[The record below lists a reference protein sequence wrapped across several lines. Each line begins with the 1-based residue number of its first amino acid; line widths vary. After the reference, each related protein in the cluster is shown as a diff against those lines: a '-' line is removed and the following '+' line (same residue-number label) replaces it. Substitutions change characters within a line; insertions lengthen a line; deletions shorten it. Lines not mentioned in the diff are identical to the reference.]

1 MNWSKGSKGL
11 VRGLL
16 FLVVLLFAVSDFAL
30 AQKKPSG
37 GSAPKPAAAPKP
49 APKPAAKPVTHGPT
63 TGGTTT
69 HGPTTGGTHATTG
82 GGGTT
87 THGPTTGGA
96 KTGTT
101 TGAKT
106 GTTGGAATHGP
117 TTGGAATHGPTAGGT
132 HATDGG
138 ITHGKTS
145 NATHGPTTGGATHG
159 TTSNATHGP
168 TTGGAHGATTTAHGG
183 TSKPGANGSTH
194 SFNSSGKRTSVET
207 KSGTRANFDRG
218 GHVSTIHTRNGMTIN
233 HGAHGER
240 RFDSHPRPGVRVVGY
255 GHGRGYVEH
264 GYYRGGHPYM
274 RRSYYYGG
282 HRYAYAYRGYYWG
295 GHPYYGFVSPY
306 YYSPGFYGWAYNPW
320 AAPVAFGW
328 GWGGAPWYGY
338 YGYYFNP
345 FPVYAS
351 PAFWITDY
359 LIAANLQAA
368 YEARAAAQ
376 ANANAEAAAEEQPA
390 SGGGGPVA
398 LSPEVKQQIADE
410 VRAQIAAQQQQAEH
424 PEAAAPVTS
433 TAPAGGEQQGPDEV
447 PAALDPARRTFIVS
461 AVLSESTSD
470 GTECSLSP
478 GDVLTRIQDT
488 PDADQNVK
496 VLVASSQRNDCSSGT
511 QVAVAVQDLQDM
523 HNDFQAKISE
533 GLGKLA
539 ENQGKNGIPAGPAA
553 GAKPNPNG
561 QAQPDLTVEA
571 DLKSQQDEATQAE
584 KDVQDAS
591 GSSSS
596 DD

>member
-1 MNWSKGSKGL
+1 
-11 VRGLL
+11 
-16 FLVVLLFAVSDFAL
+16 AAH
-30 AQKKPSG
+30 G
-37 GSAPKPAAAPKP
+37 G
-49 APKPAAKPVTHGPT
+49 
-63 TGGTTT
+63 
-69 HGPTTGGTHATTG
+69 TTGGTH
-82 GGGTT
+82 GTT
-87 THGPTTGGA
+87 NAAHG
-96 KTGTT
+96 
-101 TGAKT
+101 
-106 GTTGGAATHGP
+106 GTTGG
-117 TTGGAATHGPTAGGT
+117 
-132 HATDGG
+132 
-138 ITHGKTS
+138 
-145 NATHGPTTGGATHG
+145 THG
-159 TTSNATHGP
+159 TTNA
-168 TTGGAHGATTTAHGG
+168 AHGG
-183 TSKPGANGSTH
+183 TTGGTHGATNAAHGGATNVAGHHPPGGNSKPGANGSVH
-194 SFNSSGKRTSVET
+194 NFNSSGKRTSVET
-207 KSGTRANFDRG
+207 KNGTRANFSRS
-218 GHVSTIHTRNGMTIN
+218 GHVSTIHTRSGMTIN

-240 RFDSHPRPGVRVVGY
+240 RFESRRRDGGRVVGY
-255 GHGRGYVEH
+255 GHGRGFAEH

-274 RRSYYYGG
+274 RRTYYYGG
-282 HRYAYAYRGYYWG
+282 RRYAYAYRGYYWH
-295 GHPYYGFVSPY
+295 GHPYYGYVSPY

-320 AAPVAFGW
+320 AAPVAYGW

-359 LIAANLQAA
+359 LLAANLQAA

-376 ANANAEAAAEEQPA
+376 GEANAEGAAEEQPA
-390 SGGGGPVA
+390 AGGGAVA

-410 VRAQIAAQQQQAEH
+410 VRAQIAAQQQAAAH
-424 PEAAAPVTS
+424 PEPVEPVTS
-433 TAPAGGEQQGPDEV
+433 TAPASGGQTGPDEV
-447 PAALDPARRTFIVS
+447 PAALDPAHRTFIVS
-461 AVLSESTSD
+461 AVLSESTPD

-496 VLVASSQRNDCSSGT
+496 VLVASSQRNDCASGS

-561 QAQPDLTVEA
+561 QAQPDLTVEV
-571 DLKSQQDEATQAE
+571 DLKAQQDEASQAE
-584 KDVQDAS
+584 KEVQEAS
-591 GSSSS
+591 ATSSS

>member
-1 MNWSKGSKGL
+1 MNWSKGNKCL

-16 FLVVLLFAVSDFAL
+16 FSVVLLFAVSDFAV
-30 AQKKPSG
+30 AQKKPS
-37 GSAPKPAAAPKP
+37 APAPSKPAAAPKP
-49 APKPAAKPVTHGPT
+49 APKPAAKP
-63 TGGTTT
+63 
-69 HGPTTGGTHATTG
+69 A
-82 GGGTT
+82 
-87 THGPTTGGA
+87 A
-96 KTGTT
+96 K
-101 TGAKT
+101 
-106 GTTGGAATHGP
+106 P
-117 TTGGAATHGPTAGGT
+117 
-132 HATDGG
+132 
-138 ITHGKTS
+138 
-145 NATHGPTTGGATHG
+145 ATHGPTTGGATHG
-159 TTSNATHGP
+159 ATTGGTHGP
-168 TTGGAHGATTTAHGG
+168 TTGGATTHGPTTGGATTHGATTNAAHGG
-183 TSKPGANGSTH
+183 TTGGTHGATTNAAHGGATNVSGHHPPGGNSKPGANGSTH
-194 SFNSSGKRTSVET
+194 NFNSSGKRTSVET
-207 KSGTRANFDRG
+207 KSGTRANFSRT
-218 GHVSTIHTRNGMTIN
+218 GHVSTIHTRSGMTIN

-282 HRYAYAYRGYYWG
+282 HRYAYAYRGYYWH
-295 GHPYYGFVSPY
+295 GHPYYGYVPGMYFA
-306 YYSPGFYGWAYNPW
+306 PGFYGWAYNPW

-328 GWGGAPWYGY
+328 GWGGSPWYGY

-359 LIAANLQAA
+359 LLAANLQAA
-368 YEARAAAQ
+368 YEARAAARAE
-376 ANANAEAAAEEQPA
+376 ANADAEAEEQPA
-390 SGGGGPVA
+390 SGGGGAVA

-424 PEAAAPVTS
+424 PEPAEPVTS
-433 TAPAGGEQQGPDEV
+433 TPPAGGGQNGPDEV

-461 AVLSESTSD
+461 AVLSESNPD

-478 GDVLTRIQDT
+478 GDVLTRVEDN

-496 VLVASSQRNDCSSGT
+496 VLVASSQRNDCASGS

-571 DLKSQQDEATQAE
+571 DLKAQQDEASQAE
-584 KDVQDAS
+584 KEVQDAS
-591 GSSSS
+591 ANSNS

>member
-49 APKPAAKPVTHGPT
+49 APHAP
-63 TGGTTT
+63 
-69 HGPTTGGTHATTG
+69 TGGTHAATTN
-82 GGGTT
+82 TA
-87 THGPTTGGA
+87 HGPTTGGA
-96 KTGTT
+96 HGPTT
-101 TGAKT
+101 TA
-106 GTTGGAATHGP
+106 HGP

-132 HATDGG
+132 HA
-138 ITHGKTS
+138 
-145 NATHGPTTGGATHG
+145 NTGGGG
-159 TTSNATHGP
+159 TTTHGP
-168 TTGGAHGATTTAHGG
+168 TTGGAHGPTTTAHGPTTGGTHGATTTAHGG
-183 TSKPGANGSTH
+183 ISKPGANGSTH

-218 GHVSTIHTRNGMTIN
+218 GHVSTIHTRSGMTIN

-255 GHGRGYVEH
+255 GHGHGYVEH

-282 HRYAYAYRGYYWG
+282 HGYAYAYRGYYWH

-306 YYSPGFYGWAYNPW
+306 YYAPGFYGWAYNPW

-376 ANANAEAAAEEQPA
+376 ANANANAEAAAEEQPA

-461 AVLSESTSD
+461 AVLSESTPD

-571 DLKSQQDEATQAE
+571 DLKSQQDDATQAE
-584 KDVQDAS
+584 KEVQDAS
-591 GSSSS
+591 ASSSS

>member
-16 FLVVLLFAVSDFAL
+16 FSVVLLFAVSDFAV

-37 GSAPKPAAAPKP
+37 GSAPSKPAAAPKP
-49 APKPAAKPVTHGPT
+49 APKPAAAAKPA
-63 TGGTTT
+63 
-69 HGPTTGGTHATTG
+69 THA
-82 GGGTT
+82 
-87 THGPTTGGA
+87 PTGGA
-96 KTGTT
+96 THTNTQHTNTT

-106 GTTGGAATHGP
+106 GTTGGTHGPTTNTAHGP
-117 TTGGAATHGPTAGGT
+117 TTGGAGTHGTTAGGT
-132 HATDGG
+132 HGATTNAAHGG
-138 ITHGKTS
+138 T
-145 NATHGPTTGGATHG
+145 TTGGKTG
-159 TTSNATHGP
+159 
-168 TTGGAHGATTTAHGG
+168 TTGGTHGATTNAAHGG
-183 TSKPGANGSTH
+183 TTGGTHGATTNAAHAGATNVSGHHPPGGNSKPGANGSTH
-194 SFNSSGKRTSVET
+194 NFNSSGKRTSVET
-207 KSGTRANFDRG
+207 KSGTRANFSRT
-218 GHVSTIHTRNGMTIN
+218 GHVSTIHTRSGMTIN

-240 RFDSHPRPGVRVVGY
+240 RFESRRRDGGRVVGY
-255 GHGRGYVEH
+255 GHGRGYAEH

-274 RRSYYYGG
+274 RRTYYYGG
-282 HRYAYAYRGYYWG
+282 HRYAYAYRGYYWH
-295 GHPYYGFVSPY
+295 GHPYYGYVPGMYFA
-306 YYSPGFYGWAYNPW
+306 PGFYGWAYNPW

-345 FPVYAS
+345 YPVYAS

-359 LIAANLQAA
+359 LLAANLQAA
-368 YEARAAAQ
+368 YEARATAQ
-376 ANANAEAAAEEQPA
+376 AEANAEAASEDQPA

-424 PEAAAPVTS
+424 PEPDAPVSS
-433 TAPAGGEQQGPDEV
+433 TPPAGGGQNGPDEV

-461 AVLSESTSD
+461 AVLSESTPD

-496 VLVASSQRNDCSSGT
+496 VLVASSQRNDCASGS
-511 QVAVAVQDLQDM
+511 QVAVAVLDLQDM

-571 DLKSQQDEATQAE
+571 DLKAQQDEAGQAE
-584 KDVQDAS
+584 KEVQDAS
-591 GSSSS
+591 ANSNS

>member
-1 MNWSKGSKGL
+1 MNWSKGSKRL

-16 FLVVLLFAVSDFAL
+16 FSVVLLFAVSDFAV

-37 GSAPKPAAAPKP
+37 GSAPSKPAAAPKP
-49 APKPAAKPVTHGPT
+49 AAKPAAAAKPATHAPTGGATHTNTQHTNTTTGAKTGTTGGTHGPT
-63 TGGTTT
+63 TNT
-69 HGPTTGGTHATTG
+69 A
-82 GGGTT
+82 
-87 THGPTTGGA
+87 HGPTTGGA

-106 GTTGGAATHGP
+106 GTTGGTHGPTTNTAHGP
-117 TTGGAATHGPTAGGT
+117 TTGGT
-132 HATDGG
+132 
-138 ITHGKTS
+138 
-145 NATHGPTTGGATHG
+145 
-159 TTSNATHGP
+159 
-168 TTGGAHGATTTAHGG
+168 HGATNTAHGG
-183 TSKPGANGSTH
+183 VSKPGANGSTH

-218 GHVSTIHTRNGMTIN
+218 GHVSTIHTRSGMTIN

-255 GHGRGYVEH
+255 GHGHGYVEH

-282 HRYAYAYRGYYWG
+282 HGYAYAYRGYYWH

-359 LIAANLQAA
+359 LLAANLQAA

-376 ANANAEAAAEEQPA
+376 ANANANAEAAAEEQPA
-390 SGGGGPVA
+390 SGGGPVA

-424 PEAAAPVTS
+424 PEPAAPVSS
-433 TAPAGGEQQGPDEV
+433 TAPTGGGQTGPDEV

-461 AVLSESTSD
+461 AVLSESTPD

-496 VLVASSQRNDCSSGT
+496 VLVASSQRNDCSSGS

-553 GAKPNPNG
+553 GSRPNPNG

-591 GSSSS
+591 ASSSS